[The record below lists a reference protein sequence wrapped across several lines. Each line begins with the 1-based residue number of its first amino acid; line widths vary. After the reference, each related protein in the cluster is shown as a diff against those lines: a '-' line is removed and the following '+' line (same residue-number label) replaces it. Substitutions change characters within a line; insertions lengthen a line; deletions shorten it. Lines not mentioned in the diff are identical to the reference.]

1 MNAIDTAL
9 RNITFSIP
17 NEILELA
24 FNNYADVTH
33 RMISLDERIRNTI
46 IIGKVWRDCNI
57 VGGTQLVINLEKCK
71 LTYIDRGEFII
82 DVPKE
87 LTQGRSIIEC
97 LGFVPN
103 TIYNHEGYVH
113 PTANSLLSYGTHMF
127 NNLATHNYQQTSKIE
142 LLGDNVV
149 YVNDPSVIS
158 NRSVMR
164 VNVEYDKN
172 LSDIEPS
179 LYLVL
184 ADLCLYATQAYIFNH
199 LRVKLDKGYIHA
211 GYELS
216 IIRDIVESYSDAGE
230 MYKEELKTKF
240 MPGAYS
246 TEKETMV
253 RHIRA
258 MISNNW

>member
-1 MNAIDTAL
+1 MSSINSLSDGLSQTLSYPTDYEDGTYRFSLVMNEDYIPYTKDG
-9 RNITFSIP
+9 RNI
-17 NEILELA
+17 L
-24 FNNYADVTH
+24 
-33 RMISLDERIRNTI
+33 IRRNF
-46 IIGKVWRDCNI
+46 
-57 VGGTQLVINLEKCK
+57 LPE
-71 LTYIDRGEFII
+71 
-82 DVPKE
+82 
-87 LTQGRSIIEC
+87 
-97 LGFVPN
+97 
-103 TIYNHEGYVH
+103 
-113 PTANSLLSYGTHMF
+113 
-127 NNLATHNYQQTSKIE
+127 
-142 LLGDNVV
+142 
-149 YVNDPSVIS
+149 
-158 NRSVMR
+158 